1 MRILVT
7 GFGSFRGIVDNP
19 SDRLARAMG
28 GLELAGATLLVES
41 PLPVEYGHAAA
52 RALERARREEV
63 DAVLALGLARRA
75 TRLRVETVG
84 GRDAKSLEPDE
95 AGCVSPPALE
105 GPELI
110 ASSIDVDALLA
121 ALSARGVEAERSD
134 DAGGYVC
141 NDLYHRLLHAR
152 IAPTLFVHVPDLSED
167 LGELPRALCESFA
180 GVLRRP

>member
-41 PLPVEYGHAAA
+41 PL
-52 RALERARREEV
+52 
-63 DAVLALGLARRA
+63 
-75 TRLRVETVG
+75 
-84 GRDAKSLEPDE
+84 PDE